1 MGVCFL
7 IAAKILELESFS
19 VLLGQLGMYFL
30 TVLIGLT
37 VHGFFVLLLLYTL
50 VVRKLPFSFVAN
62 IIQPLATAF
71 GTSSRSVTA
80 PGVGF
85 MLWASMTFSNFGSNM
100 VEWGTTSSM
109 LMPFNMHSLNKLKLG
124 MALYVTYGL

>member
-1 MGVCFL
+1 MCFL

-37 VHGFFVLLLLYTL
+37 LHGFVVLLLLYTL

-62 IIQPLATAF
+62 IVQPLATAF
-71 GTSSRSVTA
+71 GTSSRSVTGSAMEIRVWA
-80 PGVGF
+80 PG
-85 MLWASMTFSNFGSNM
+85 
-100 VEWGTTSSM
+100 
-109 LMPFNMHSLNKLKLG
+109 
-124 MALYVTYGL
+124 